1 MNGIIFIVNGI
12 SGTEDGCSVLSF
24 QDTFSYLS
32 NLTILGNSKMQSTAI
47 CFWDSSQITINFMI
61 IRGVTIVNG
70 GAIHAVDSTVEFIGH
85 NIFDSNTANNNG
97 GTGVLHNS
105 TINVMVPFYS

>member
-1 MNGIIFIVNGI
+1 
-12 SGTEDGCSVLSF
+12 
-24 QDTFSYLS
+24 
-32 NLTILGNSKMQSTAI
+32 MQSTAI

-61 IRGVTIVNG
+61 IRGVTSVNG